1 MKFSLRS
8 IDIPDF
14 GLPVARPE
22 IPAATYA
29 ERCRRAYAAAKCD
42 WLVIYADREH
52 FGNIAFLTGF
62 EPRFEEALLL
72 LGKGGKAVIVTGNEN
87 QDYAAATAR
96 LPGVAVVLA
105 QTLSL
110 MGQDRTRQ
118 PSLESVLRAS
128 GIAAGDR
135 VGLVG
140 WKYVEPEEWAGE
152 RPSFFVPGFI
162 LDVIE
167 LIAGRGSLV
176 DATPVVMHPTEGLAS
191 VIDADQIAAFEW
203 ASARASAA
211 VWRIQTG
218 ARVGDT
224 GYDAVARAGYAG
236 EPLNAHIM
244 LASASADAPVLGLSS
259 PSARR
264 LRYGDG
270 VSTAVSFWGGLAC
283 RAGALAVGDAEVMRL
298 AEAYFAGLAEW
309 YAVAAIGANGGDIF
323 ARVTETLARGGLRS
337 ALNPGHLT
345 GYREWTHSPVR
356 PGSREKIASGMAFQV
371 DIIPVPMPNG
381 RALNC
386 EDPVTF
392 ADAALRD
399 ELAARHPEVYARIV
413 ARRAFVENELG
424 IPLDPSILPLSSTPL
439 CFAPFW
445 LRSDLLFAADRG

>member
-1 MKFSLRS
+1 MPFTLQK
-8 IDIPDF
+8 IAIPDF
-14 GLPVARPE
+14 GVPISRPT
-22 IPAATYA
+22 IPSATYA
-29 ERCRRAYAAAKCD
+29 ERCRRAYAAAGCD
-42 WLVIYADREH
+42 WLVVYGDREH
-52 FGNIAFLTGF
+52 FGNVAYLCGF

-72 LGKGGKAVIVTGNEN
+72 LGKGGVAVIVTGNEN
-87 QDYAAATAR
+87 QDYAAAVAG

-118 PSLESVLRAS
+118 PRLETVLREAGIAS
-128 GIAAGDR
+128 GDR
-135 VGLVG
+135 IGLVG
-140 WKYVEPEEWAGE
+140 WKYLEPEEWADD

-162 LDVIE
+162 VDV
-167 LIAGRGSLV
+167 LKHIAGERSLV
-176 DATPVVMHPTEGLAS
+176 EATPVLMHPTEGIAS
-191 VIDADQIAAFEW
+191 ICDADQIAAFEW
-203 ASARASAA
+203 AAARASAA

-224 GYDAVARAGYAG
+224 GYDAAARAGYAG

-244 LASASADAPVLGLSS
+244 LAAASADAPVLGLSS

-264 LRYGDG
+264 LEYGDG
-270 VSTAVSFWGGLAC
+270 VSTAVSYWGGLSC
-283 RAGALAVGDAEVMRL
+283 RAGALAAADDEVLRL
-298 AEAYFAGLAEW
+298 AQAYFAGLAAW
-309 YAVAAIGANGGDIF
+309 YDTVTIGATGGEIH
-323 ARVTETLARGGLRS
+323 AAVSETLARGGLRS

-345 GYREWTHSPVR
+345 GYHEWTHSPIR
-356 PGSREKIASGMAFQV
+356 PGSQEKIASGMAFQV

-399 ELAARHPEVYARIV
+399 ELRWRHPEVFARIA
-413 ARRAFVENELG
+413 ARRTFVEEQLG
-424 IPLDPSILPLSSTPL
+424 IALDPAILPMSSTPL

-445 LRSDLLFAADRG
+445 LRSDLIFATG